1 MPKHEIFGRRQTL
14 LKQKVICEIVQP
26 KDENVGLTDHIKS
39 TGSEADVFI
48 SDDPRGRQDLIAEN

>member
-1 MPKHEIFGRRQTL
+1 
-14 LKQKVICEIVQP
+14 
-26 KDENVGLTDHIKS
+26 VGLTDHIKS